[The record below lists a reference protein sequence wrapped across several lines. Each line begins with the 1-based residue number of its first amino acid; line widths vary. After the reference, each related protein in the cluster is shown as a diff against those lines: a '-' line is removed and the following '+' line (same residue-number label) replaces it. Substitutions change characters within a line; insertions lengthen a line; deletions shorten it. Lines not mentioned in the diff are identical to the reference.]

1 MKSLWILF
9 KAWLLILVP
18 IGLRSYKKYLSL
30 KLFLKIIYLKIFKMI
45 NESLK
50 NRLKELA
57 GILNEDTIKL
67 SSSTGRSGEETL
79 SFYSE
84 DYLLNLGS
92 KILTSLDNEI
102 QEEEGLT
109 LQMSQSSTKINA
121 NSLFIKLNVVGN
133 YQEIKLNEEFE
144 ITLTVQ
150 FSDNSNTIVAIDYKG
165 LINKFNLNS
174 KHSTEDLDKFES
186 EIVQN
191 ILNSIKIF

>member
-1 MKSLWILF
+1 
-9 KAWLLILVP
+9 
-18 IGLRSYKKYLSL
+18 
-30 KLFLKIIYLKIFKMI
+30 MI

-102 QEEEGLT
+102 QEEEDLI
-109 LQMSQSSTKINA
+109 LQMSKSSTKINA

-150 FSDNSNTIVAIDYKG
+150 FSDNSNTVVAIDYKG
-165 LINKFNLNS
+165 FINKFNLSS
-174 KHSTEDLDKFES
+174 KHSTEDLEKFES

-191 ILNSIKIF
+191 ILNSIKLTIKNLKD

>member
-1 MKSLWILF
+1 
-9 KAWLLILVP
+9 
-18 IGLRSYKKYLSL
+18 
-30 KLFLKIIYLKIFKMI
+30 MI

-174 KHSTEDLDKFES
+174 KHSTEDLEKFES

-191 ILNSIKIF
+191 ILNSIKLTIKNLKD

>member
-1 MKSLWILF
+1 MWQEKLQIPE
-9 KAWLLILVP
+9 WLEPDEITLGMAQRLIA
-18 IGLRSYKKYLSL
+18 YKQ
-30 KLFLKIIYLKIFKMI
+30 KISEQWLEKNTYNN
-45 NESLK
+45 NESDA
-50 NRLKELA
+50 EVD
-57 GILNEDTIKL
+57 EDTIKL

-102 QEEEGLT
+102 QEEEDLI
-109 LQMSQSSTKINA
+109 LQMSKSSTKINA

-150 FSDNSNTIVAIDYKG
+150 FSDNSNTVVAIDYKG
-165 LINKFNLNS
+165 FINKFNLSS
-174 KHSTEDLDKFES
+174 KHSTEDLEKFES

-191 ILNSIKIF
+191 ILNSIKLTIKNLKD